1 MRRIEK
7 DFLVAARLV
16 GVRGRGG
23 LRVFLS
29 FDGGPV
35 GMRGREFLDCSS
47 CFEREWKEEWGAAC
61 LFYGRP
67 SVGLWVKRR

>member
-1 MRRIEK
+1 MRRIEN

-47 CFEREWKEEWGAAC
+47 CFERVE
-61 LFYGRP
+61 RIM
-67 SVGLWVKRR
+67 R